1 MICNIINL
9 IYELSLELP
18 NDHRKLG
25 ILEKSQIW
33 VETQPSAQTPETKPR
48 QYQPKSTQKWISN
61 APFTAQF
68 YWTPLPT
75 QPSPAPRPA
84 TQTRRPAQP
93 GPHMNHNNGLKWLNS
108 IPEFLSKNFKM
119 SANCNNFNTSFN
131 RQIRVGYLDC
141 LTRLEHTKRVAQ
153 HHGSAHKV
161 R

>member
-1 MICNIINL
+1 MGGDIAQCPDPRN
-9 IYELSLELP
+9 
-18 NDHRKLG
+18 
-25 ILEKSQIW
+25 
-33 VETQPSAQTPETKPR
+33 QTPAIPAKEHAKVDR
-48 QYQPKSTQKWISN
+48 YQ
-61 APFTAQF
+61 
-68 YWTPLPT
+68 TPLSQSNFTGPPH

-93 GPHMNHNNGLKWLNS
+93 GPHMNHNTGSKWLNS